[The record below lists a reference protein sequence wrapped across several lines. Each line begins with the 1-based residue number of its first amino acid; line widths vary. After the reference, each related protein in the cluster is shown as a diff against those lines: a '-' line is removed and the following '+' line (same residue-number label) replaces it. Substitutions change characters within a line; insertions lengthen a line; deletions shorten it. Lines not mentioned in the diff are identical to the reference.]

1 MKSKLLLI
9 IFLTSGIC
17 YGQSVPN
24 TTNFTLQDVQ
34 TVVGYNNLDDCFT
47 NSNAAYFDATYGS
60 KTMSPKTLYGF
71 RNYTIPSVSVPTLAT
86 TAITSIMDISA
97 TSGGNTL
104 TNGGGT
110 IDAKGVVW
118 STSTAPTFASHAGGG
133 ITSDGTGTADFASS
147 LTSLTCPV
155 TYYVR
160 AYAHNSAG
168 YGYGNELTFTSGV
181 TLASVASLYNQINDG
196 TCGTGSFTTT
206 FASALSAISNINTT
220 TCGITTTSGENVRGV
235 AFSAGNI
242 MYHFS
247 GGCNFNGTGY
257 YISNGTTGSNQI
269 VQMTSGTITAIT
281 AIAQASFSGI
291 TSAYTILPTGFKTD
305 VTVSSQ
311 GYDAITEKGIVLMLG
326 SGTPTISNIK
336 INTGTGSA
344 NYTTTVTGLTPNKT
358 YYYRAY
364 AINSA
369 GVGYGGSVLSM
380 STSATQTITSTQSW
394 ICPTGVSTVTVE
406 CLGGGGSGGAA
417 TGNPARAGGGA
428 GGAYV
433 KSTGLAVTSGNSYT
447 ITIGAGGVATT
458 TVGVVGGDTWFN
470 TSGTILAKG
479 GAYGVTSTST
489 SSAGGTGS
497 TTSCVGTTKWAGG
510 SGGAGVASG
519 TSGGG
524 GSGAGSTAAGNN
536 GSTGTAG
543 VAKASYGGAGGN
555 GVTVINSYNTGSTY
569 GGGGS
574 GGVATSATDGKGG
587 NGGNGLVILSFP

>member
-1 MKSKLLLI
+1 MKSKIIILLLI
-9 IFLTSGIC
+9 VCLKSF
-17 YGQSVPN
+17 GQSVPN
-24 TTNFTLQDVQ
+24 TTTFTLQNVA
-34 TVVGYNNLDDCFT
+34 TVVDYNDLDACFT

-71 RNYTIPSVSVPTLAT
+71 RNYTVASVSIPTLAT
-86 TAITSIMDISA
+86 TAITSVMDISA
-97 TSGGNTL
+97 SSGGNTI

-118 STSTAPTFASHAGGG
+118 STSTAPTFASHTGGG
-133 ITSDGTGTADFASS
+133 ITSDGTGTTSFASS

-155 TYYVR
+155 LYYVR

-181 TLASVASLYNQINDG
+181 TLASVASLYNQIIDG

-206 FASALSAISNINTT
+206 FATALAAISSINTS

-257 YISNGTTGSNQI
+257 YISNGSTGSNNI

-281 AIAQASFSGI
+281 AIAQPSFSGI

-305 VTVSSQ
+305 VTVASQ
-311 GYDAITEKGIVLMLG
+311 GYDAITEKGIVLILG

-380 STSATQTITSTQSW
+380 VTSATQTITATQSW
-394 ICPTGVSTVTVE
+394 VCPTGVSTVTIE
-406 CLGGGGSGGAA
+406 ALGGGGSGGSA
-417 TGNPARAGGGA
+417 TGTSSRAGGGA
-428 GGAYV
+428 GGAYC
-433 KSTGLAVTSGNSYT
+433 KSTGLAVTAGSSYT
-447 ITIGAGGVATT
+447 ITVGAGGVATAT
-458 TVGVVGGDTWFN
+458 TGVDGGDTWFN
-470 TSGTILAKG
+470 TTGTILAKG
-479 GAYGVTSTST
+479 GVKGATATGTT
-489 SSAGGTGS
+489 SAGGVGS

-524 GSGAGSTAAGNN
+524 GGGAGSTAAGNN

-543 VAKASYGGAGGN
+543 AAKATYGGAGGA
-555 GVTVINSYNTGSTY
+555 GVTVINSYNNGSTY
-569 GGGGS
+569 GGAGS

-587 NGGNGLVILSFP
+587 NGGAGVVVITYP